1 MSGVSWQSFY
11 LKTMKNLTLLFLFL
25 SVFAHAQ
32 TNRFF
37 YEYKYI
43 PDSTDKADVKK
54 EMMLL
59 DIDKN
64 GSQYYSRDKFVA
76 DSISKADLEK
86 QLKSSP
92 GNISINRRER
102 PGQVSFKVTKQY
114 PDFKTY
120 LFRNI
125 STDQYKVSENKK
137 PEWKILP
144 DKEKVGEYNAQ
155 KAITNFGGRQWTAW
169 FSTDIPF
176 QDGPYKFYGLPGLIV
191 KIEDASGSHSM
202 TLIGNKAI
210 VQASVSEKQAQ
221 LPGNIQI
228 IGMGGKEIEV
238 TKDQFK
244 KAWKAY
250 VNDPT
255 KNVREMMMNNGGD
268 SNTRTVIKMKTPDG
282 KELSDPNQVFRE
294 MEKRTKEALK
304 KDNNPIELDLVK

>member
-1 MSGVSWQSFY
+1 M
-11 LKTMKNLTLLFLFL
+11 LL
-25 SVFAHAQ
+25 SVFANAQ

-43 PDSTDKADVKK
+43 PDSNDKTDVKK

-59 DIDKN
+59 DIDEN
-64 GSQYYSRDKFVA
+64 GSTYYSHDKFVA
-76 DSISKADLEK
+76 DSTSKADLEK
-86 QLKSSP
+86 QLKGGFG

-102 PGQVSFKVTKQY
+102 PGQVNFKVTKHY

-120 LFRNI
+120 LFRSI
-125 STDQYKVSENKK
+125 SVDQYKIQEDKK

-144 DKEKVGEYNAQ
+144 DKQKIGEYNAQ
-155 KAITNFGGRQWTAW
+155 KATTSFGGREWTAW

-191 KIEDASGSHSM
+191 KIEDNTGSHIM
-202 TLIGNKAI
+202 TLVGNKK
-210 VQASVSEKQAQ
+210 VQSAAPEKETQ
-221 LPGNIQI
+221 LPDNIKV
-228 IGMGGKEIEV
+228 IGLGGKEIEV

-250 VNDPT
+250 VNDPS
-255 KNVREMMMNNGGD
+255 KSMKEMMMRNGGD
-268 SNTRTVIKMKTPDG
+268 PNTKMVFKMKTPDG

-294 MEKRTKEALK
+294 MEKRTKEALQK
-304 KDNNPIELDLVK
+304 NNNPIELDLMN